1 MFWAPSVAFA
11 QNVCVLRNRFFVIY
25 FLVELK
31 EVVHVSQMHLV
42 CGHPLAMQFSFVAPT
57 CSCCPWSIPRAEAG
71 ALTLTR
77 VPHAPY
83 MPDHVSLLVHLLSPV
98 LPLCV
103 VTAGRSGRAELSLHQ
118 LDTAVLTG
126 LVNIVL
132 GSV

>member
-1 MFWAPSVAFA
+1 MFLLS
-11 QNVCVLRNRFFVIY
+11 L
-25 FLVELK
+25 E
-31 EVVHVSQMHLV
+31 HS
-42 CGHPLAMQFSFVAPT
+42 
-57 CSCCPWSIPRAEAG
+57 RAEAG

-77 VPHAPY
+77 VPRAPY

-103 VTAGRSGRAELSLHQ
+103 VTAGHSGRGELSLHQ
-118 LDTAVLTG
+118 LDTTVLTG